1 MNGNCWREQ
10 RGLNPCSG
18 ECFLACRQVSA
29 GCNESKPAEP
39 KIELVTVDPIQR
51 PDKVE

>member
-1 MNGNCWREQ
+1 MNKKCWREQ

-29 GCNESKPAEP
+29 DCNSKPAEP
-39 KIELVTVDPIQR
+39 KIELVTVDLIQR
-51 PDKVE
+51 ADKVE